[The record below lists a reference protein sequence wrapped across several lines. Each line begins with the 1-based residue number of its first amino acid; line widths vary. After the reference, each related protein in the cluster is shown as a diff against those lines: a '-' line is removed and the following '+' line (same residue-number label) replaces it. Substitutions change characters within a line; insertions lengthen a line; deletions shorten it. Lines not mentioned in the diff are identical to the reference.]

1 MFCNK
6 KTKLGL
12 CVLTSLL
19 ILTGYKGQA
28 KATNTKVIKTTVKAE
43 YRELDI
49 PRYTFRGGI
58 TTNASA
64 LEYKGLQIIK
74 PINLQTNKQLLK
86 SKQILK
92 EFKKLPKTLSINIK
106 QIQLLDY
113 QNAEDEYWAQTYNM
127 KDLRSYATGADNK
140 IYFYANEH
148 FTLERNI
155 GSLFP
160 TLLHES
166 SHLLDD
172 KMAIENKRFSD
183 SKEWADVMEN
193 DLILKDVSEFG
204 LYCSSYSQKS
214 ESNTED
220 FAEAI
225 MYFVIDKDNFTEN
238 YPCRSKKIEQIL
250 NDSIL

>member
-1 MFCNK
+1 MLCNK

-19 ILTGYKGQA
+19 IMTGYKGQA
-28 KATNTKVIKTTVKAE
+28 KEIKITVTETKTE
-43 YRELDI
+43 YKEFNI
-49 PRYTFRGGI
+49 PRYTFEGNV
-58 TTNASA
+58 TANASV
-64 LEYKGLQIIK
+64 LEYKGLRIVS
-74 PINLQTNKQLLK
+74 PTNLQTSKQLLK

-113 QNAEDEYWAQTYNM
+113 QNTEDEYWAETYNI
-127 KDLRSYATGADNK
+127 KNLRSYATGGNSQ

-148 FTLERNI
+148 FTLERNEGVI
-155 GSLFP
+155 LS
-160 TLLHES
+160 TLSHES
-166 SHLLDD
+166 AHLLDD
-172 KMAIENKRFSD
+172 KMAINNVRFSN
-183 SKEWADVMEN
+183 SKEWIDIMEN

-225 MYFVIDKDNFTEN
+225 MYYVINKVSFTKE
-238 YPCRSKKIEQIL
+238 YPCRSEKIEQIL